1 LKGQRI
7 QPSPRLEA
15 SRILYL
21 TKEEEK
27 ILDGEQ
33 GEAPAT
39 AMKLLVAVGDV
50 FGATKLIS
58 VESAQIS
65 GISYKTIGDAGL
77 EFVESFAKS
86 EAKAS
91 IYTTMNPAGMDL
103 ENWREMGIPEEFAV
117 KQSRI
122 VSALKEIGVSP
133 TCTCTPYLL
142 TRRPACGDHL
152 AWAESSAV
160 IYANSILGART
171 NREGGPMALAS
182 AIIGKTPL
190 YGLHVNENRVPTVEV
205 TVSSE
210 LRSELDFSLL
220 GFFIGGRMP
229 RDVPMINLPRSP
241 VDNTSLKAL
250 GAGMATSG
258 GQALYH
264 IGGLTPEWNILGKDT
279 LRERVSVDR
288 FDLDRTKESLS
299 KESRPEHICIGCP
312 HCSIEEIKRISQL
325 SKDRRFAKRLLVFT
339 SRYVWN
345 LAKARAYLERI
356 AEAGGKVIRDT
367 CMVVAPLEDL
377 GVTRVLTN
385 STKAAHYL
393 PSLCDASVGLRSLDE
408 CLEYATHG
416 D

>member
-1 LKGQRI
+1 M
-7 QPSPRLEA
+7 
-15 SRILYL
+15 YL
-21 TKEEEK
+21 TKEEER

-50 FGATKLIS
+50 FGATKLIHA
-58 VESAQIS
+58 ESAQIS

-77 EFVESFAKS
+77 EFIESLAES

-91 IYTTMNPAGMDL
+91 IYATMNPAGMDL
-103 ENWREMGIPEEFAV
+103 ENWREMGIPEEFAA

-142 TRRPACGDHL
+142 TRRPVFGDHL

-182 AIIGKTPL
+182 AIIGKTPM
-190 YGLHVNENRVPTVEV
+190 YGLHMNENRVPTVEV
-205 TVSSE
+205 TVGSE
-210 LRSELDFSLL
+210 LTSELDFSLL
-220 GFFIGGRMP
+220 GFLIGSRMP
-229 RDVPMINLPRSP
+229 HDVPLITLPRGS

-264 IGGLTPEWNILGKDT
+264 IAGLTPEWNILGKNTPRD
-279 LRERVSVDR
+279 RVSVDR
-288 FDLDRTKESLS
+288 LDLDRTKESLS
-299 KESRPEHICIGCP
+299 KDSRPEDICIGCP
-312 HCSIEEIKRISQL
+312 HCNIEEIERISQM
-325 SKDRRFAKRLLVFT
+325 SKERRFVRRLLVFT

-345 LAKARAYLERI
+345 LAKARSSLERI
-356 AEAGGKVIRDT
+356 TEAGGKVIKDT
-367 CMVVAPLEDL
+367 CMVVAPLSDL

-385 STKAAHYL
+385 SAKAAHYL
-393 PSLCDASVGLRSLDE
+393 PSLCDASVGLRSLKE
-408 CLEYATHG
+408 CLEYATRR